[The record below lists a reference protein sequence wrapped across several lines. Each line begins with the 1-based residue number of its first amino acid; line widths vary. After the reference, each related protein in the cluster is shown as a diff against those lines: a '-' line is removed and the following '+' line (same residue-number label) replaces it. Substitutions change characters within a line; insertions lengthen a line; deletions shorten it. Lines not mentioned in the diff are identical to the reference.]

1 MEQLQE
7 GKVAAVTGAARGI
20 GRAIAL
26 GLAEE
31 GARVVIFD
39 LLPEAENTAAAIR
52 MLGRESLA
60 LTVDVAD
67 AERVREAVARAV
79 EALGTIDILV
89 NNAAITTN
97 VAPVR
102 KMDLAGWNREVGVNL
117 TGGFNCIQ
125 AVLDGMVAKAWG
137 RIVNISSGA
146 AVMGGAGQASYVAS
160 KAGLAGLT
168 KTVALEHAR
177 DGITCNVIYPG
188 LIKSAASDAIRPDI
202 RDRII
207 RRIPVRRLG
216 EPRDIANAVSFL
228 ASDRAGYINGAELFI
243 DAGMRLFTF

>member
-39 LLPEAENTAAAIR
+39 LLSEAEDTAAAIR

-67 AERVREAVARAV
+67 AERVRGAVARAV
-79 EALGTIDILV
+79 DALGTIDILV

-102 KMDLAGWNREVGVNL
+102 KMDLAAWNREVGVNL
-117 TGGFNCIQ
+117 TGAFNCIQ

-188 LIKSAASDAIRPDI
+188 LIKSAASDAIRPDM
-202 RDRII
+202 RDRIT

-216 EPRDIANAVSFL
+216 EPRDIANAVAFL
-228 ASDRAGYINGAELFI
+228 ASDDASYITGHVLSVDGGI
-243 DAGMRLFTF
+243 VMG